1 MAVSGWNQVQFN
13 GIGAHFE
20 GELKGLQGVFR
31 AVGRGA
37 AVAKNEREFHQS
49 SLSASSCEKV
59 NRRKRKA
66 EMSHSYHQL
75 IDGKIFMGSADD
87 TQDAVD
93 SEAIS
98 VVVDLRGE
106 ATKPAAKGDF
116 EWIQIP
122 LGDNAPNAESALY
135 REAIYAVV
143 KAMRDNQKVYFH
155 CGMGRGRTGT
165 VAAGVLLEL
174 GQATDVN
181 DAAAKAKLIRPE
193 ISIQP
198 VQKQALEQIFGK

>member
-1 MAVSGWNQVQFN
+1 
-13 GIGAHFE
+13 
-20 GELKGLQGVFR
+20 
-31 AVGRGA
+31 
-37 AVAKNEREFHQS
+37 
-49 SLSASSCEKV
+49 
-59 NRRKRKA
+59 
-66 EMSHSYHQL
+66 MSHSYHQL
-75 IDGKIFMGSADD
+75 VDGKIFMGSADD
-87 TQDAVD
+87 TQDVVD
-93 SEAIS
+93 REEVS

-116 EWIQIP
+116 EWIQVP

-135 REAIYAVV
+135 REAIDAVV
-143 KAMRDNQKVYFH
+143 KAMHDNQKVYFH

-174 GQATDVN
+174 GYATDVD

-198 VQKQALEQIFGK
+198 VQKQALEQIFGAQL